1 MKKYLFCLT
10 IAVLLLAACQ
20 PKQND
25 ELGTLFH
32 AGQEVTLTANMP
44 SNNNGA
50 KQLPSKQYVS
60 GKDSNPIDPIN
71 GTINLTWDAGDMI
84 LVKVGDKTAEF
95 TLQNGVGTAQAT
107 FKGVMPADGTEYSV
121 QYPVSN
127 PNLTSQTY
135 VQNGFGQGLMK
146 METENNG
153 TIDAGFTLKAKNALL
168 GLQLT
173 GNQILSKIV
182 VTNPSDNKTYTLHCC
197 PNVTL
202 SAAPT
207 LFYIV
212 VPAGLWAGGFVV
224 DVYVDDS
231 IISSFERADA
241 ITFPTDIATI
251 MPPKDIS
258 VSHLYVDL
266 GLSVQWAMC
275 NVGADDEADYGDYF
289 AWGET
294 QPKDKYIW
302 STYKYANGSATT
314 LTKYGIVG
322 ATGIVDN
329 KYNLDPEDDAATA
342 NWGYPWR
349 MPTDDEI
356 SELIN
361 KCTWTLTTKNGV
373 TGFLVKS
380 KTNGNTIFL
389 PAGGYMATNPQHQG
403 IFGYYWSSTL
413 YLMDNNGSQ
422 MSTELHFTSTK
433 PFVAGFNRC
442 VGCLVRPVYP

>member
-1 MKKYLFCLT
+1 MKNYLSFLA
-10 IAVLLLAACQ
+10 IAALFAACQ
-20 PKQND
+20 SNPNE
-25 ELGTLFH
+25 ELGVFFR

-44 SNNNGA
+44 AGNNSA
-50 KQLPSKQYVS
+50 QQLPGKQRVS
-60 GKDSNPIDPIN
+60 GKDSNPTDPTN
-71 GTINLTWDAGDMI
+71 GTINLTWDAGDVI
-84 LVKVGDKTAEF
+84 LIKVADKTAEF
-95 TLQNGVGTAQAT
+95 TLQDGAGTAQAT

-121 QYPVSN
+121 QYPVSE
-127 PNLTSQTY
+127 PNLTTQTY
-135 VQNGFGQGLMK
+135 IQNGFGNGLMK
-146 METENNG
+146 MATETNG
-153 TIDAGFTLKAKNALL
+153 TIDGGFTLKAKNALL

-182 VTNPSDNKTYTLHCC
+182 ITNLSDYKTYTLFC

-202 SAAPT
+202 STTPT

-361 KCTWTLTTKNGV
+361 KCTWTRTTKNGV

-380 KTNGNTIFL
+380 ETNGNTIFL
-389 PAGGYMATNPQHQG
+389 PAGGHMATNLQHQG
-403 IFGYYWSSTL
+403 IFGDYWSSTL

-422 MSTELHFTSTK
+422 MSTMLYFTSTK